1 MAQLKFKYSFGAQL
15 KRQRTAI
22 FRARIRL
29 LFLMLLRLLMFV
41 LEAMCR
47 ELRGN
52 LILYRRCFFQLHKA
66 RSNAIGLGA
75 KLPTHSP
82 HSIRPRGPFL
92 TETAN
97 GLVNA
102 RPSADAS
109 IPPDW
114 IFGTHDSSLN
124 LLALWAP
131 ARAHGLPGLG
141 PGSSLQP
148 VSCCNSICSAK

>member
-1 MAQLKFKYSFGAQL
+1 MAELKFKYSFGAQL

-29 LFLMLLRLLMFV
+29 QFLMLLRLLMFV

-92 TETAN
+92 TVATAN

-124 LLALWAP
+124 LLALWA
-131 ARAHGLPGLG
+131 RAQPGLG

-148 VSCCNSICSAK
+148 VSCCNSICSVK

>member
-1 MAQLKFKYSFGAQL
+1 
-15 KRQRTAI
+15 
-22 FRARIRL
+22 
-29 LFLMLLRLLMFV
+29 MLLRLLMFV

-92 TETAN
+92 TGTAN

-131 ARAHGLPGLG
+131 AWAHAQPGLG